1 MTNAY
6 EQRMIKR
13 MIDETIAII
22 RCMNS
27 LEELGIECINDEGVK
42 GIKGLNIESPNDLVA
57 SIDGLETWSDVME
70 GWDVDD
76 KSVREWKRFFQD
88 GLIELTDQLI
98 DETL

>member
-6 EQRMIKR
+6 EQKMIKR
-13 MIDETIAII
+13 MIDESIAII
-22 RCMNS
+22 RCMNT
-27 LEELGIECINDEGVK
+27 LEEYGIEFINDA
-42 GIKGLNIESPNDLVA
+42 GIKGLDIESPNDLIA
-57 SIDGLETWSDVME
+57 SINALDTWEDVME

-98 DETL
+98 DETM

>member
-6 EQRMIKR
+6 EQKMIKR
-13 MIDETIAII
+13 MIDESIAII
-22 RCMNS
+22 RCMNT
-27 LEELGIECINDEGVK
+27 LEEYGIEFINDEG
-42 GIKGLNIESPNDLVA
+42 IKGLDIESPNDLIA
-57 SIDGLETWSDVME
+57 SINALDTWEDVME

-98 DETL
+98 DETM